1 VSPVAI
7 LLAVSQAVAAAAA
20 PAAPAAAPAR
30 ASRPSDEAPPQ
41 SCLDRS
47 IVDELGQSLRPKG
60 VQKKTFL
67 KNRRFE
73 IVAHGGLYAS
83 DLLSSS
89 YIFGGAV
96 DWYVT
101 EDLGFEL
108 SVDVS
113 PVALELDEPVADF
126 FGDPR
131 FERGTGYLALASVL
145 WAPIH
150 YKIKTSETSILH
162 GDGMFVLGAGRLLHE
177 TSQGVAVSG
186 GLIVELYT
194 TRWLSLRFDLRDVV
208 LVQEAV
214 AETRLTNNITA
225 ILGVGLWLPF
235 GF

>member
-1 VSPVAI
+1 VTPVAI
-7 LLAVSQAVAAAAA
+7 LLAVSQAVATA
-20 PAAPAAAPAR
+20 PATAPK
-30 ASRPSDEAPPQ
+30 ASRPSDEPPPQ

-67 KNRRFE
+67 KRRRFE

-89 YIFGGAV
+89 YVFGGAV
-96 DWYVT
+96 DWYPT
-101 EDLGFEL
+101 EDLGLEL
-108 SVDVS
+108 SFDVS

-131 FERGTGYLALASVL
+131 FERGTGYLAMASVL

-150 YKIKTSETSILH
+150 FKIKTGENSIMH
-162 GDGMFVLGAGRLLHE
+162 GDGMFSLGGGRLLHD
-177 TSQGVAVSG
+177 TAQGVAVSG
-186 GLIVELYT
+186 GLIVELYV

-225 ILGVGLWLPF
+225 ILGVGLWVPF